1 MTGGRTSRA
10 ADLAPRPGR
19 GLVGGVQR
27 RRPEIDYFGQ
37 FVARGQPA
45 LDAGCGAGR
54 LLVPWLQAGYD
65 VDGSDASGDML
76 ARCRARAEAQGHSPV
91 LLHQRLHELDPPRRY
106 RTIVACGV
114 FGLGSSR
121 AQDGQALR
129 CFHEALEPGGV
140 LLLDNEAP
148 YANGRM
154 WSRWTATGRAAL
166 PEQYSAEGMRRDA
179 ADGSSLELR
188 SRVLAVDPLDQC
200 ATMEICAR
208 RFQGEE
214 EVAIETH
221 QLSMR
226 MYLRDELVLLLERA
240 GFSHVHV
247 SGGYDGLPPTPDHEF
262 LVFAAQR

>member
-1 MTGGRTSRA
+1 LV
-10 ADLAPRPGR
+10 ADWWAEFNDDG
-19 GLVGGVQR
+19 
-27 RRPEIDYFGQ
+27 PEIDYFGQ
-37 FVARGQPA
+37 FVARDQPA

-76 ARCRARAEAQGHSPV
+76 ERCRARAEAQGHSPV
-91 LLHQRLHELDPPRRY
+91 LLHQPLHELDPPRRY

-129 CFHEALEPGGV
+129 CFYEALEPGGL

-208 RFQGEE
+208 RFHGEE

-240 GFSHVHV
+240 GFSDVHV

>member
-1 MTGGRTSRA
+1 MGGRVGPQTWHH
-10 ADLAPRPGR
+10 
-19 GLVGGVQR
+19 GLVADWWAEFNADG
-27 RRPEIDYFGQ
+27 PEIDYFGQ

-129 CFHEALEPGGV
+129 CFYEALEPGGV

-226 MYLRDELVLLLERA
+226 MYFRDELVLLLERA
-240 GFSHVHV
+240 GFSDVHV